1 MDNTDVYFSPPSGIA
16 NFYFER
22 SRIRRV
28 VFCDPAF
35 CISLGFG
42 EPHLVQLVEVAFY
55 ARIIKNMQKLL
66 NGKNFFSLIFTKLRL
81 IIIAVFISVSV
92 VTISAQETTRYQ
104 PKQPQYDNLKYGVPG
119 RADTIVERE
128 GYALGY
134 IEKHEQPSWVCY
146 IVTKEELSIRAAKRT
161 NNFRADPSISTGSA
175 HPSDYTRSGFD
186 RGHLAPAA
194 DMSFS
199 QQAMSDSFF
208 MSNMSPQ
215 RPQFNRGIWGKLEK
229 QIRRFAN
236 REGMIVVVTGPILPE
251 TPTLTSL
258 FFCFP
263 DFSSL
268 QLFFHFFSASCF
280 TLTLFVILMCYYMLE
295 IRKNKLSG

>member
-1 MDNTDVYFSPPSGIA
+1 
-16 NFYFER
+16 
-22 SRIRRV
+22 
-28 VFCDPAF
+28 
-35 CISLGFG
+35 
-42 EPHLVQLVEVAFY
+42 
-55 ARIIKNMQKLL
+55 MQKLL
-66 NGKNFFSLIFTKLRL
+66 NGKNFFSLLFTKLRL
-81 IIIAVFISVSV
+81 IIIAVSISVSV
-92 VTISAQETTRYQ
+92 VTISAQETARYQ
-104 PKQPQYDNLKYGVPG
+104 PQQPQYDNLKYGVPG
-119 RADTIVERE
+119 RADAIVERE

-161 NNFRADPSISTGSA
+161 NNFRADPAIPTGSA
-175 HPSDYTRSGFD
+175 NPADYTRSGFD

-199 QQAMSDSFF
+199 PQAMSDSFF

-251 TPTLTSL
+251 TPTITIGRSKVTVPEYYYKVVYDLTPPQKMIGFILPNKGSRADL
-258 FFCFP
+258 RSFAVTV
-263 DFSSL
+263 DRVEEL
-268 QLFFHFFSASCF
+268 TGLDFFSLVPQPQQEA
-280 TLTLFVILMCYYMLE
+280 LE
-295 IRKNKLSG
+295 KTISVESWDWIR

>member
-1 MDNTDVYFSPPSGIA
+1 MF
-16 NFYFER
+16 
-22 SRIRRV
+22 
-28 VFCDPAF
+28 
-35 CISLGFG
+35 L
-42 EPHLVQLVEVAFY
+42 
-55 ARIIKNMQKLL
+55 
-66 NGKNFFSLIFTKLRL
+66 TKLRL
-81 IIIAVFISVSV
+81 LIIAVSISVSI
-92 VTISAQETTRYQ
+92 VTISAQETVRYQ

-146 IVTKEELSIRAAKRT
+146 IVTKEELSTRVAKRT
-161 NNFRADPSISTGSA
+161 NNFRADPAIPTGSA

-199 QQAMSDSFF
+199 AETMSESFF

-229 QIRRFAN
+229 QIRYFAN
-236 REGMIVVVTGPILPE
+236 RERMIVVVTGPILPD
-251 TPTLTSL
+251 TPTLTIGRNKVTVPEYYYKVVYDLTPPQKMIGFVLPNKGSQESL
-258 FFCFP
+258 ASFAVTV
-263 DFSSL
+263 DHVEKL
-268 QLFFHFFSASCF
+268 TGLDFFS
-280 TLTLFVILMCYYMLE
+280 LVPKQKQEELE
-295 IRKNKLSG
+295 KTISVESWAWFD